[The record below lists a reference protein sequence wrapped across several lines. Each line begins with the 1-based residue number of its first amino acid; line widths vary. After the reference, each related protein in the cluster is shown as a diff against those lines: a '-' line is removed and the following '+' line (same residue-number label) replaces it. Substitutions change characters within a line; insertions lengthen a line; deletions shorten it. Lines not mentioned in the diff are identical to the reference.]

1 MAKAPNKPNQDE
13 QDKRVDAC
21 QTLIAKGLLNGQ
33 IKRAMA
39 KKFDMSP
46 RSVERYVRRARE
58 IMLVRSQISIEEQRA
73 ESRAR
78 YEQIIRDPKAHI
90 RDRIRAQTRIDR
102 LMGLEAPVQ
111 MEVFGTGGG
120 PIEIEAR
127 HAHAVLDGLK
137 QRPETAAALRL
148 IAKQQSR
155 ALTTKTVTS
164 KTKGGEA

>member
-1 MAKAPNKPNQDE
+1 
-13 QDKRVDAC
+13 
-21 QTLIAKGLLNGQ
+21 
-33 IKRAMA
+33 
-39 KKFDMSP
+39 
-46 RSVERYVRRARE
+46 
-58 IMLVRSQISIEEQRA
+58 MLVRSQISIEEQRA

-111 MEVFGTGGG
+111 MEVSGTGGG